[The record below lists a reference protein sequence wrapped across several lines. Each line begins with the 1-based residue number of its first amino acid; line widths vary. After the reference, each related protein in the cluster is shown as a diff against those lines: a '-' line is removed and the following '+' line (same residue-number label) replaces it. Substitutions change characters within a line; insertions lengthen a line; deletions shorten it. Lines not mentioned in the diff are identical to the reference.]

1 MPLKIRLI
9 GRDSRIRIAELDPSD
24 IPPSKPGDFF
34 IWNGK
39 EWLVKEM
46 HTDEED
52 KNVLVLEVF
61 MFNDMLHLKPNKKE
75 KH

>member
-9 GRDSRIRIAELDPSD
+9 GRDSRTHIADLNPSD
-24 IPPSKPGDFF
+24 VPPSKPGDFF

-46 HTDEED
+46 HMDG
-52 KNVLVLEVF
+52 NVLVLEVF
-61 MFNDMLHLKPNKKE
+61 MFDDMLHLKPRRKQR
-75 KH
+75 